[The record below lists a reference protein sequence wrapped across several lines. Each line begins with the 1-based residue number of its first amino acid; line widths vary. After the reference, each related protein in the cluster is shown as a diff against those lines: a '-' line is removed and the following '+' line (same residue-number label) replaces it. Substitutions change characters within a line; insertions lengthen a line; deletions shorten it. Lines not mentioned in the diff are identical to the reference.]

1 LSIERDS
8 KRTFT
13 SPYDKLKGRY
23 IVASVTTPRVG
34 RNGNMIYESPPII
47 TPAPIE
53 ALPAIVAPVQEAP
66 APPPTQ
72 EQIRAAEA
80 IFAAKE
86 RESQQVAGLL
96 GLWTSA
102 MILND
107 LATETFSEPA
117 GDEKCEAA
125 KRKDQAVED

>member
-1 LSIERDS
+1 
-8 KRTFT
+8 
-13 SPYDKLKGRY
+13 
-23 IVASVTTPRVG
+23 
-34 RNGNMIYESPPII
+34 MIYESPPII

-53 ALPAIVAPVQEAP
+53 AQPAIVAPVQEAP

-80 IFAAKE
+80 LFAAKE
-86 RESQQVAGLL
+86 RESEQVAGLL

-107 LATETFSEPA
+107 LATESFSDSA
-117 GDEKCEAA
+117 DDEKSQEA
-125 KRKDQAVED
+125 KPIGPDLND

>member
-1 LSIERDS
+1 
-8 KRTFT
+8 
-13 SPYDKLKGRY
+13 
-23 IVASVTTPRVG
+23 
-34 RNGNMIYESPPII
+34 MIYESPPII

-53 ALPAIVAPVQEAP
+53 AQPSIVAPAQEAP

-80 IFAAKE
+80 LFAAKE

-107 LATETFSEPA
+107 LASETFSE
-117 GDEKCEAA
+117 GDGDQSSQVA
-125 KRKDQAVED
+125 KPRAKDSED